1 MEGRDDGS
9 ARKRSRAEAEK
20 ASPPVRLRL
29 EVGETARGVGH
40 SMLLGGSAAGPPP
53 AGPSG
58 LLDRLKAFLPQIE
71 AANSDLSER
80 VKAGEDVRIDSLT
93 DEERFIEMNVM
104 LPGEEDDEDEAAA
117 DAAPSESGDQAD
129 GAPADAAPAA
139 EGAAHADAKQPKQA
153 PRPLIEEV
161 DATPTSAGQPDP
173 AAAEESPSAAE
184 AGDAAERSPPASDHG
199 ADK

>member
-1 MEGRDDGS
+1 M
-9 ARKRSRAEAEK
+9 
-20 ASPPVRLRL
+20 
-29 EVGETARGVGH
+29 
-40 SMLLGGSAAGPPP
+40 
-53 AGPSG
+53 
-58 LLDRLKAFLPQIE
+58 LDRLKAFLPQIE

-93 DEERFIEMNVM
+93 DEERFIEMVSASPRPHDQRQQAQRPPCVLSRGRSNARPRRVCGPQNVM

-117 DAAPSESGDQAD
+117 DAAPFDSGDQAD

-139 EGAAHADAKQPKQA
+139 AGAAHADAKQPKQA